1 MQPKLKE
8 AFMKMMMTISTWFL
22 VLGGIVLGYEAVL
35 GTNVLHTLVGGYPL
49 VETAVSTFIGISA
62 LFVGYT
68 MVTKK
73 A

>member
-1 MQPKLKE
+1 
-8 AFMKMMMTISTWFL
+8 MKMTTTIATWFL

-35 GTNVLHTLVGGYPL
+35 GSNVLHTLVGGYPL
-49 VETAVSTFIGISA
+49 VEKMVSTFIGVSA
-62 LFVGYT
+62 LLVGYT

>member
-1 MQPKLKE
+1 
-8 AFMKMMMTISTWFL
+8 MKVTMTTLATWFL

-35 GTNVLHTLVGGYPL
+35 GKNLLHTLVGGYPL
-49 VETAVSTFIGISA
+49 VETMISTFIGVSA
-62 LFVGYT
+62 LFMGYV

>member
-1 MQPKLKE
+1 
-8 AFMKMMMTISTWFL
+8 MKMITTISTWFL

-35 GTNVLHTLVGGYPL
+35 GTNLLHTLVGGYPL
-49 VETAVSTFIGISA
+49 VERVVSTFIGVSA
-62 LFVGYT
+62 LVVGYT

>member
-1 MQPKLKE
+1 
-8 AFMKMMMTISTWFL
+8 MKMIITIATWFL

-35 GTNVLHTLVGGYPL
+35 GTNVLHTLVGGFPL
-49 VETAVSTFIGISA
+49 VEKVISTFIGVSA
-62 LFVGYT
+62 LFMGYA